1 MTQSLH
7 TFAGGFPAAG
17 AAQWRREAEAALKGA
32 PLEKLV
38 RKTLDDIER
47 GPLFTRDDLIE
58 AGDTGAPGAA
68 PFIRGGV
75 ARRDEFLPWAIRQSV
90 ADPDPKAANQ
100 AILADLAGGVS
111 EITLRLDPLGQTGCA
126 ARTLDELKVALDG
139 VMLDLAPI
147 HFAPSRMAP
156 QHAALLLALY
166 ETEGLDGHTLRGGL
180 GLSPIGQKSLAG
192 GGAADLPERLKRTA
206 EAAAYCAEHF
216 PHLKVVS
223 ITATAPHEAGGSDAQ
238 EIAFVCAGGASY
250 MRAFIDHGMSPDQA
264 AGALEFAIAADAD
277 IHLTIAKLRAARRAW
292 TRVLEAFGVSESKR
306 AMSLQA
312 ITSARMLTRRDP
324 YTNLIRNACA
334 GLAAAAGGADTI
346 TVRPFTDAI
355 GAPTP
360 FARRLARN
368 LQVMLMEESH
378 LGKVADPAGG
388 GYLHETLGARLAEA
402 GWAVFQEIERRGGL
416 FETVKTGWLQ
426 SEIAKVSAARV
437 ARYAAGTES
446 LIGVTHYPE
455 LDARAVDTGSVAYTP
470 AALDAPVIKPQP
482 FEDKIKAA
490 KSGGQVRVL
499 DLPEPEWTPFSAM
512 RLAAPF
518 EDLRDAADAF
528 KAAHGARPRAFLATI
543 GALAD
548 FNARAGF
555 AANRLAV
562 AGVEAISPA
571 AYDSVEACADA
582 FPASGARLA
591 VICGTDEGYGEK
603 AEALAKLLKAAGAS
617 QVWIAGKPDDLAGI
631 DHFIHM
637 RSDALDDGRRAHAAT
652 GVQS

>member
-1 MTQSLH
+1 MTKSLH
-7 TFAGGFPAAG
+7 TFAGGFPAADT
-17 AAQWRREAEAALKGA
+17 ALWRKEAEAALKGA
-32 PLEKLV
+32 PLDRLV
-38 RKTLDDIER
+38 RRTLDGIAR
-47 GPLFTRDDLIE
+47 GPLFTREDLDE
-58 AGDTGAPGAA
+58 AGDIGMPGAA
-68 PFIRGGV
+68 PFIRGG
-75 ARRDEFLPWAIRQSV
+75 AAERDEFLPWAIRQSV
-90 ADPDPKAANQ
+90 EHPDPKAANQ

-111 EITLRLDPLGQTGCA
+111 EITLKLDPLGESGCA
-126 ARTLDELKVALDG
+126 ARTLDELRIALDG

-166 ETEGLDGHTLRGGL
+166 DSEGLDGKVLQGGL

-206 EAAAYCAEHF
+206 EAAACCAERF
-216 PHLKVVS
+216 PKIKVVS

-250 MRAFIDHGMSPDQA
+250 MRAFIDHGLTPDQA
-264 AGALEFAIAADAD
+264 AGALEFAMAADAD

-292 TRVLEAFGVSESKR
+292 TRVLEAFGVSEDKR

-334 GLAAAAGGADTI
+334 GLGAAAGGADTI

-355 GAPTP
+355 GAPTR

-388 GYLHETLGARLAEA
+388 GYLHETLGVRLAEA
-402 GWAVFQEIERRGGL
+402 GWTVFQEIERRGGL
-416 FETVKTGWLQ
+416 FETVKSGWLQ
-426 SEIAKVSAARV
+426 GDIAKVRADRL
-437 ARYAAGTES
+437 ARYAAGSES
-446 LIGVTHYPE
+446 LIGVSHYPE
-455 LDARAVDTGSVAYTP
+455 LDARAVETERLSYTP
-470 AALDAPVIKPQP
+470 PTLDAPAIEPQP
-482 FEDKIKAA
+482 FTGKLKAA
-490 KSGGQVRVL
+490 ASGAQVRVL
-499 DLPEPEWTPFSAM
+499 PLPEPEWTPLSFI

-528 KAAHGARPRAFLATI
+528 QARTGARPRAFLATL
-543 GALAD
+543 GDLAE

-562 AGVEAISPA
+562 GGVEALAPEAHRTI
-571 AYDSVEACADA
+571 EACAEA
-582 FPASGARLA
+582 FAASGARLA
-591 VICGTDEGYGEK
+591 VICGTDAAYQEK
-603 AEALAKLLKAAGAS
+603 AEALAKLLKAAGATE
-617 QVWIAGKPDDLAGI
+617 VWVAGKPDELAGI
-631 DHFIHM
+631 DHFINM
-637 RSDALDDGRRAHAAT
+637 RSDALDDSRRAHAAT
-652 GVQS
+652 GVQP